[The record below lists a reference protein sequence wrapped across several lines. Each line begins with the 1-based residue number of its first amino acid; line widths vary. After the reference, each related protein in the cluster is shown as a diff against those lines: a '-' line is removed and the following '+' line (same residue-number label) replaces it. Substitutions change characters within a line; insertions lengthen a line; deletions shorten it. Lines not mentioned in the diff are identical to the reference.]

1 MNESSIRANSSR
13 KFTLDPTNGL
23 CGILLV
29 ATGGFF
35 AFQSLDLEIGTSLRM
50 GPGYFP
56 LALSLVLV
64 LLGLVILVQSLRVSG
79 EAMGPIA
86 WRGIFFIL
94 PAPIFF
100 GLTVRGLGFVPSL
113 FLTCLI
119 ASFASM
125 RMNILTALMLS
136 VAITLFSIAVF
147 SYGLS
152 LPFQRFGPWWPF

>member
-1 MNESSIRANSSR
+1 MNKPSLRGTTSR

-23 CGILLV
+23 CGILLIG
-29 ATGGFF
+29 AGAFF
-35 AFQSLDLEIGTSLRM
+35 AFQSLSLELGTSLRM

-64 LLGLVILVQSLRVSG
+64 LLGLVIFIQAMRASG
-79 EAMGPIA
+79 EPIGPIA
-86 WRGIFFIL
+86 WRGMLFIL

-119 ASFASM
+119 AAFASM
-125 RMNILTALMLS
+125 RMKVTTALALS
-136 VAITLFSIAVF
+136 FAITLFSLVVF